1 MTINEMKNSRY
12 YLDNNN
18 KTFKQCL
25 NECST
30 CINEAYCT
38 NCKEGHHFIYNE
50 KGKCISKPKKE
61 DLLYLD
67 EQTNTYIKC
76 PEGTEKV
83 ENNKCIENS
92 NIAIIIILTIV
103 ILIIIIGLLFF
114 IKRIVSRKKLE
125 NEIPASLEENASNN
139 QLINIFL

>member
-1 MTINEMKNSRY
+1 M
-12 YLDNNN
+12 
-18 KTFKQCL
+18 
-25 NECST
+25 
-30 CINEAYCT
+30 
-38 NCKEGHHFIYNE
+38 
-50 KGKCISKPKKE
+50 P
-61 DLLYLD
+61 
-67 EQTNTYIKC
+67 
-76 PEGTEKV
+76 
-83 ENNKCIENS
+83 CIENS